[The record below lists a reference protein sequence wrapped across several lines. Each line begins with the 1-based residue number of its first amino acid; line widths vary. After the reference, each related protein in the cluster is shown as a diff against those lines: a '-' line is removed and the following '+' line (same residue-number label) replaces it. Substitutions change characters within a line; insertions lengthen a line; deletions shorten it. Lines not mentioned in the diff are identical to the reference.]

1 MTTTKGVL
9 AAYVAA
15 LAGDGSV
22 EYDPAQDE
30 AEFFDWLNKV
40 QAKVLRDFVGY
51 IMTDSPRSWG
61 YVHPCHPDEVWE
73 PSDVDK
79 NTEFIADLLIARAE
93 WLEGGKVGKIKP
105 LHSRA

>member
-1 MTTTKGVL
+1 MI
-9 AAYVAA
+9 
-15 LAGDGSV
+15 
-22 EYDPAQDE
+22 E
-30 AEFFDWLNKV
+30 ASDQIIDDWLNKV

-79 NTEFIADLLIARAE
+79 NTEFIADLLIAKAE
-93 WLEGGKVGKIKP
+93 WLEGGKVGKINP
-105 LHSRA
+105 LRTRA

>member
-1 MTTTKGVL
+1 MTTTEQVKEMHKQWLQRRG
-9 AAYVAA
+9 APP
-15 LAGDGSV
+15 GMI
-22 EYDPAQDE
+22 E
-30 AEFFDWLNKV
+30 ASDQIIDDWLNKV

-79 NTEFIADLLIARAE
+79 TTEFIADLLIAKAE

-105 LHSRA
+105 KEKA